1 MESRATQTEIKVTNG
16 KQLTS
21 KDIQSSLDG
30 DEVERLRDFHD
41 KYWEKQLKLDVN
53 LRWNGFCQIDLFFFL
68 FYDRAKL
75 VCIWL
80 GMARRQ
86 IEDTFAV
93 ELSKSNEKIGKMN
106 GEISLLQV
114 SFRLMV
120 FSVAN
125 LRVSSKEKGFI

>member
-1 MESRATQTEIKVTNG
+1 
-16 KQLTS
+16 
-21 KDIQSSLDG
+21 
-30 DEVERLRDFHD
+30 
-41 KYWEKQLKLDVN
+41 
-53 LRWNGFCQIDLFFFL
+53 
-68 FYDRAKL
+68 
-75 VCIWL
+75 
-80 GMARRQ
+80 MARRQ